1 KERKIS
7 RSCGTSPTPK
17 RERFQTGHR
26 VISTPPSL
34 TEPPEQTVWPMMVR
48 SNVVFPTPLR
58 PSSARHSPAPTF
70 SDRSSRTTVGPYPA
84 VTRSNAR
91 SLAIGHLPLAKIDGT
106 YVLVARDLLGRAM
119 GHHPASLEHGDF

>member
-1 KERKIS
+1 
-7 RSCGTSPTPK
+7 
-17 RERFQTGHR
+17 
-26 VISTPPSL
+26 
-34 TEPPEQTVWPMMVR
+34 
-48 SNVVFPTPLR
+48 VFPTPLR

-119 GHHPASLEHGDF
+119 GHHPASLEHGDFFGEAEHQRHVMLDDHDGDAWIEAIQSRKNDAAFTSRNARSRLVQQ